1 MHIDSFCIHLAWEQI
16 IFFYF
21 QQSSTDFSTISI
33 FLFNM
38 FYAKQPH
45 LLPICRICFADLHAF
60 VAFSFGCFCLGQT
73 FLARQHQTQG
83 QFCLWDLPVLEVSYL
98 AGSCTWG
105 RPAHLVR
112 ASQAGFSAAFTAT
125 WHCSETFS
133 HAWVCAEPSPCC
145 LPPGMFVLFDTASCS
160 PQYTALVSYP
170 TSSFCLSLQFVQFV
184 KMILNCTYI
193 LTGICF
199 IFVAPAG
206 RISTHFP
213 SLLLA
218 KMLENMKPRTDTLWK
233 WTSSN
238 YPPAMTSQLYVPF
251 SNSSEL

>member
-1 MHIDSFCIHLAWEQI
+1 
-16 IFFYF
+16 
-21 QQSSTDFSTISI
+21 
-33 FLFNM
+33 M
-38 FYAKQPH
+38 FHAKQP
-45 LLPICRICFADLHAF
+45 PFA
-60 VAFSFGCFCLGQT
+60 
-73 FLARQHQTQG
+73 
-83 QFCLWDLPVLEVSYL
+83 SYL
-98 AGSCTWG
+98 QDVFCRPSCLCGILLWMLLLGANFPCQAAPNPGAVLPLRPASAGGFLPRRELYMRKTCTPGSCIPG
-105 RPAHLVR
+105 RV
-112 ASQAGFSAAFTAT
+112 SDAFTAT
-125 WHCSETFS
+125 WHRSEAFS
-133 HAWVCAEPSPCC
+133 HGWVCAEPSPCC
-145 LPPGMFVLFDTASCS
+145 LPPSMFVLFDAASCS

-184 KMILNCTYI
+184 KMILNCTHI